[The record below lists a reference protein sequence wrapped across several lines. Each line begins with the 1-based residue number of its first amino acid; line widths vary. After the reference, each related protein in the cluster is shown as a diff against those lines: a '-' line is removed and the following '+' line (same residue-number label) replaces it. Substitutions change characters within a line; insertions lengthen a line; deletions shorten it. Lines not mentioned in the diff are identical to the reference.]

1 MRFTNKMFN
10 YYKRIDI
17 MRFKPIFIILT
28 AIAFIGCGDLGFDNP
43 NAPTIEIAED
53 IPLQNFVTGAEAGMR
68 VELWI
73 YLRDVSII
81 GREAYY
87 FEPADPRYTG
97 ELMNNRLDPGG
108 FLVTRP
114 WIARYNVISN
124 TETLLNVKAPQL
136 VGADL
141 ADEKAGLEGF
151 AKTIQAYQ
159 LLLTLNLHNENGIQL
174 DYSGELT
181 PINSKSESFTAIAN
195 LLDEADTDLGNG
207 GVAFNFELSSGFD
220 GFNTPGTFAQFN
232 RALRAR
238 VAVYMGEYATALTA
252 LGNSFIDEAGDLNLG
267 VYHVYSTG
275 LGDLD
280 NNMFET
286 PDADVIKLMGHP
298 TFETDADS
306 GDSRFAAKVIKR
318 PASATFDNLSTD
330 LGITVFSSSTD
341 PVSIIR
347 NEELILLRAEAN
359 IGLGNYPT
367 AETDIN
373 VIRAAAGLADSPTLI
388 ATNALDILLHEK
400 RYSLFLEG
408 HRWIDMRRYGK
419 TADLPIDRATD
430 EMVINF
436 PIPETEIAEP

>member
-1 MRFTNKMFN
+1 MKFTNKIFN
-10 YYKRIDI
+10 NFKRMDV
-17 MRFKPIFIILT
+17 MSFKPILIILT
-28 AIAFIGCGDLGFDNP
+28 AIAFIGCGELGFDNP

-68 VELWI
+68 IELWI

-114 WIARYNVISN
+114 WISRYNVISN
-124 TETLLNVKAPQL
+124 TETLLNIKALQL
-136 VGADL
+136 IGADL

-174 DYSGELT
+174 DFLGELT
-181 PINSKSESFTAIAN
+181 PINSKSESFTAITN

-207 GVAFNFELSSGFD
+207 GVAFIFELSSGFD
-220 GFNTPGTFAQFN
+220 GFDAPATFAQFN

-252 LGNSFIDEAGDLNLG
+252 LESSFIDETGDLNLG
-267 VYHVYSTG
+267 VYHEYGSG
-275 LGDLD
+275 LGDLT
-280 NNMFET
+280 NNMFESPT
-286 PDADVIKLMGHP
+286 ADVIKLMGHP
-298 TFETDADS
+298 TFETDAES

-318 PASATFDNLSTD
+318 PTSATFDNLSTD

-359 IGLGNYPT
+359 IGLGNYAA
-367 AETDIN
+367 AELDIN
-373 VIRAAAGLADSPTLI
+373 VIRAAAGLADSPTLD
-388 ATNALDILLHEK
+388 ATNALDQLLHEK

-419 TADLPIDRATD
+419 TADLPIDRAGD

>member
-1 MRFTNKMFN
+1 MS
-10 YYKRIDI
+10 
-17 MRFKPIFIILT
+17 FKPILIILT
-28 AIAFIGCGDLGFDNP
+28 AIAFIGCGELGFDNP

-114 WIARYNVISN
+114 WISRYNVISN
-124 TETLLNVKAPQL
+124 TETLLKIKAPQL
-136 VGADL
+136 IGADL

-174 DYSGELT
+174 DFSGELT
-181 PINSKSESFTAIAN
+181 PINSKSESFTAITN

-207 GVAFNFELSSGFD
+207 GDAFIFELSSGFE
-220 GFNTPGTFAQFN
+220 GFDAPATFAQFN

-252 LGNSFIDEAGDLNLG
+252 LENSFIDETGDLNLG
-267 VYHVYSTG
+267 VYHVYGSG
-275 LGDLD
+275 LGDLS
-280 NNMFET
+280 NNMFESPT
-286 PDADVIKLMGHP
+286 ADVIKLMGHP
-298 TFETDADS
+298 TFETDAES

-318 PASATFDNLSTD
+318 PTSATFDNLSTD
-330 LGITVFSSSTD
+330 LGITVFSSSID

-359 IGLGNYPT
+359 IGLGNYPA
-367 AETDIN
+367 AELDIN
-373 VIRAAAGLADSPTLI
+373 VIRAAAGLADSPTLD

-419 TADLPIDRATD
+419 TADLPIDRAGD

-436 PIPETEIAEP
+436 PIPETEIP

>member
-1 MRFTNKMFN
+1 MKFTNKIFN
-10 YYKRIDI
+10 NFKRMDV
-17 MRFKPIFIILT
+17 MSFKPIFIILT
-28 AIAFIGCGDLGFDNP
+28 AIAFIGCGELGFDNP

-114 WIARYNVISN
+114 WISRYNVISN
-124 TETLLNVKAPQL
+124 TETLLNIKAPQL
-136 VGADL
+136 IGADL

-174 DYSGELT
+174 DFRGSLT
-181 PINSKSESFTAIAN
+181 PINSKAESFTAITN

-207 GVAFNFELSSGFD
+207 GDAFIFELSSGFE
-220 GFNTPGTFAQFN
+220 GFDAPATFAQFN

-252 LGNSFIDEAGDLNLG
+252 LENSFIDGTGDLNLG
-267 VYHVYSTG
+267 VYHVYSSG
-275 LGDLD
+275 LGDLS
-280 NNMFET
+280 NNMFESPT
-286 PDADVIKLMGHP
+286 ADVIKLMGHP
-298 TFETDADS
+298 TFETDAES

-318 PASATFDNLSTD
+318 PTSATFDNLSTD

-359 IGLGNYPT
+359 IGLGNYPA
-367 AETDIN
+367 AELDIN
-373 VIRAAAGLADSPTLI
+373 VIRAAAGLADSPTLD
-388 ATNALDILLHEK
+388 ATNALDILLHEE

-419 TADLPIDRATD
+419 TADLPIDRAGD

-436 PIPETEIAEP
+436 PIPETEIP

>member
-1 MRFTNKMFN
+1 MDVMS
-10 YYKRIDI
+10 
-17 MRFKPIFIILT
+17 FKPIFIILT
-28 AIAFIGCGDLGFDNP
+28 AIAFIGCGELGFDNP

-114 WIARYNVISN
+114 WISRYNVISN

-136 VGADL
+136 TGEDL

-174 DYSGELT
+174 DFSGELT

-195 LLDEADTDLGNG
+195 LLDAADTDLGNG
-207 GVAFNFELSSGFD
+207 GVAFNFELSSGFE
-220 GFNTPGTFAQFN
+220 GFDTPATFAQFN

-238 VAVYMGEYATALTA
+238 VAVYMGEYATALTV
-252 LGNSFIDEAGDLNLG
+252 LDNSFIDETGDLNLG
-267 VYHVYSTG
+267 VYHVYSDG
-275 LGDLD
+275 LGDLT
-280 NNMFET
+280 NNMFEA

-298 TFETDADS
+298 TFETDAES

-318 PASATFDNLSTD
+318 PVSTTFDKLSTD
-330 LGITVFSSSTD
+330 LGITVFSSSID
-341 PVSIIR
+341 AVSIIR

-359 IGLGNYPT
+359 IGLGNYST

-373 VIRAAAGLADSPTLI
+373 IIRAAADLADSPTLD
-388 ATNALDILLHEK
+388 ATNALDQLLHEK

-419 TADLPIDRATD
+419 TGDLPIDRDTD

>member
-1 MRFTNKMFN
+1 
-10 YYKRIDI
+10 

-28 AIAFIGCGDLGFDNP
+28 AIALLGCGELDFDNP
-43 NAPTIEIAED
+43 NAPTIENAEG
-53 IPLQNFVTGAEAGMR
+53 IPIQNFVTGAEAGMR

-73 YLRDVSII
+73 YLRDVAVI

-114 WIARYNVISN
+114 WAARYNVIHN
-124 TETLLNVKAPQL
+124 TEILLNIKAPQL

-159 LLLTLNLHNENGIQL
+159 LLLNLNLQNDNGIQL
-174 DYSGELT
+174 DYSGT
-181 PINSKSESFTAIAN
+181 FAAFASKADAFSAIAA
-195 LLDEADTDLGNG
+195 LLDDANTDLGNG
-207 GVAFNFELSSGFD
+207 GDAFIFELSDGFD

-232 RALRAR
+232 RALAAR
-238 VAVYMGEYATALTA
+238 VAVYRGLYDDALTA
-252 LGNSFIDEAGDLNLG
+252 LQSSFIDEIGNLNLG

-275 LGDLD
+275 LGDLT
-280 NNMFET
+280 NNIFEA

-306 GDSRFAAKVIKR
+306 GDSRFAAKIINR
-318 PASATFDNLSTD
+318 PESTTFDDLASD
-330 LGITVFSSSTD
+330 LGVTVVPSSTS
-341 PVSIIR
+341 PLPIIR

-359 IGLGNYPT
+359 IGLGNFST
-367 AETDIN
+367 AEADIN
-373 VIRAAAGLADSPTLI
+373 VIRAAAGLADSPTLD
-388 ATNALDILLHEK
+388 ATNALDQLLHEK

-408 HRWIDMRRYGK
+408 HRWIDMRRYNKLG
-419 TADLPIDRATD
+419 DLPIDRTGD
-430 EMVINF
+430 EMITDF
-436 PIPETEIAEP
+436 PIPETEISG

>member
-1 MRFTNKMFN
+1 MKFANNIFN
-10 YYKRIDI
+10 NYKRMDV
-17 MRFKPIFIILT
+17 MSFKPIFIVLT
-28 AIAFIGCGDLGFDNP
+28 AIAFIGCGDLSFDNP

-53 IPLQNFVTGAEAGMR
+53 IPIQNFVTGAEAGMR

-124 TETLLNVKAPQL
+124 TETLLNIKAPQL

-159 LLLTLNLHNENGIQL
+159 LLMNLNLQNENGIQF
-174 DYSGELT
+174 DFSGSFT
-181 PINSKSESFTAIAN
+181 PFKSKSESFTAIAN
-195 LLDEADTDLGNG
+195 LLNEADTDLGNG

-220 GFNTPGTFAQFN
+220 GFDTPATFAQFN

-252 LGNSFIDEAGDLNLG
+252 LENSFIDETGDLNLG
-267 VYHVYSTG
+267 VYHVYSDG
-275 LGDLD
+275 LGDLT
-280 NNMFET
+280 NNMFEA

-298 TFETDADS
+298 TFETDAES

-318 PASATFDNLSTD
+318 PAAATFDNLSTD

-359 IGLGNYPT
+359 IGLGNYAT
-367 AETDIN
+367 AEADIN
-373 VIRAAAGLADSPTLI
+373 VIRDAAGLADSPTLD
-388 ATNALDILLHEK
+388 ATNALDLLLHEK

-419 TADLPIDRATD
+419 LADLPIDRNTD
-430 EMVINF
+430 EMVISF

>member
-1 MRFTNKMFN
+1 MKFTNKIFN
-10 YYKRIDI
+10 NFKRMDV
-17 MRFKPIFIILT
+17 MSFKPIFIILT
-28 AIAFIGCGDLGFDNP
+28 AIAFIGCGELGFDNP

-114 WIARYNVISN
+114 WISRYNVISN
-124 TETLLNVKAPQL
+124 TETLLNIKAPQL
-136 VGADL
+136 IGADL

-174 DYSGELT
+174 DFKGELT
-181 PINSKSESFTAIAN
+181 PINSKAESFTAITN

-207 GVAFNFELSSGFD
+207 GDAFIFELSSGFE
-220 GFNTPGTFAQFN
+220 GFDAPATFAQFN

-252 LGNSFIDEAGDLNLG
+252 LENSFIDETGELNLG
-267 VYHVYSTG
+267 VYHVYSSG
-275 LGDLD
+275 LGDLS
-280 NNMFET
+280 NNMFESPT
-286 PDADVIKLMGHP
+286 ADVIKLMGHP
-298 TFETDADS
+298 TFETDAES

-318 PASATFDNLSTD
+318 PTSATFDNLSTD
-330 LGITVFSSSTD
+330 LGITVFSSSID
-341 PVSIIR
+341 AVSIIR

-359 IGLGNYPT
+359 IGLGNYPA
-367 AETDIN
+367 AELDIN
-373 VIRAAAGLADSPTLI
+373 VIRAAAGLADSPTLD

-419 TADLPIDRATD
+419 TADLPIDRAGD

-436 PIPETEIAEP
+436 PIPETEIP

>member
-1 MRFTNKMFN
+1 MS
-10 YYKRIDI
+10 
-17 MRFKPIFIILT
+17 FKPILIILT
-28 AIAFIGCGDLGFDNP
+28 AIAFIGCGELGFDNP

-114 WIARYNVISN
+114 WISRYNVISN
-124 TETLLNVKAPQL
+124 TETLLNIKALQL
-136 VGADL
+136 IGADL

-174 DYSGELT
+174 DFLGELT
-181 PINSKSESFTAIAN
+181 PINSKSESFTAITN

-207 GVAFNFELSSGFD
+207 GVAFIFELSSGFD
-220 GFNTPGTFAQFN
+220 GFDAPATFAQFN

-252 LGNSFIDEAGDLNLG
+252 LESSFIDETGDLNLG
-267 VYHVYSTG
+267 VYHEYGSG
-275 LGDLD
+275 LGDLT
-280 NNMFET
+280 NNMFESPT
-286 PDADVIKLMGHP
+286 ADVIKLMGHP
-298 TFETDADS
+298 TFETDAES

-318 PASATFDNLSTD
+318 PTSATFDNLSTD

-359 IGLGNYPT
+359 IGLG
-367 AETDIN
+367 
-373 VIRAAAGLADSPTLI
+373 
-388 ATNALDILLHEK
+388 
-400 RYSLFLEG
+400 
-408 HRWIDMRRYGK
+408 
-419 TADLPIDRATD
+419 
-430 EMVINF
+430 
-436 PIPETEIAEP
+436 